1 MGDISALQTVEE
13 HAQHELGLDVEQV
26 LKQLTTIEK
35 IDLLAGIDFWHT
47 KAIPRLGIPSIRM
60 SDGPNGVRGT
70 RFFNGVPAACFPCGT
85 GLAATWNTELL
96 HQAGSLMGSEAR
108 AKGVHVLLGPTVNM
122 QRSPLG
128 GRSFESFS
136 EDPVLAG
143 YCAASIVAGIQETGV
158 VASIKH
164 FVANDQEH
172 ERMAVDSLVTERA
185 LREIYTLPFQIA
197 VRDANPGSFMTS
209 YNKVNGTHVSD
220 NKDMIEKVV
229 RGEWGWQGLVTSDW
243 YGTYSTVESV
253 EAGLDIEMPGPTR
266 WRGQML
272 LHALMS
278 RKIDLETVNERVR
291 QVLKLVDRAIRT
303 GIPSNAPE
311 VSQNT
316 PETAALLRKIAG
328 ESIVLLKNDHNA
340 LPFNRGETVAV
351 IGANAKT
358 AVFCGGG
365 SATLRPYYAV
375 SPFQGITNKADDV
388 RYSVGCYAHKM
399 LPVLGPRLKTV
410 DGQPG
415 VAFRAFTS
423 PESDHGRQP
432 VDELLLDS
440 TDMYFADYYHPKI
453 TEDLWYG
460 EIEATFEADE
470 TCDFE
475 FGLCVFGTARLYVDG
490 ELLIDN
496 ETVQRP
502 GGSFFNVGTVEE
514 TGIKKVTAGQTYKIN
529 VVFASGAASKLGD
542 NEGVVSYGS
551 GGLRIGGA
559 KVIDPDEEIANA
571 VQLASS
577 VDQVVLCV
585 GLNSDFEQEGHD
597 RSHMDLPGRTDE
609 LVAAVAKVNPRTVV
623 VVQSGSPVSM
633 PWAND
638 VAAVIQ
644 AWYGGKE
651 TGNAIA
657 DVLFG
662 DVNPSGKLPLSFP
675 TRIEDNPAFLNY
687 RSEHGR
693 VLYGE
698 DVYVGYRYYETVK
711 KPTLW
716 SFGSGVSYT
725 TFSLSYLQIQ
735 QRPGE
740 HGQLLLIDVTVEN
753 VGQVDGAEVVQ
764 VYVSQRTPSIKRPV
778 KELKGFSKVSV
789 EAGKSSVARI
799 VIDRKYATSYW
810 DETRHKWTEEGG
822 IYDLLVGT
830 SSRDTPLT
838 GMFEVADTTWW
849 SGL

>member
-26 LKQLTTIEK
+26 LKQLTTVEK

-128 GRSFESFS
+128 GRAFESFS

-229 RGEWGWQGLVTSDW
+229 RGEWGWEGLVTSDW

-303 GIPSNAPE
+303 GVPSNAPE

-316 PETAALLRKIAG
+316 PETAALLRRIAG

-453 TEDLWYG
+453 TEDLWHG

-514 TGIKKVTAGQTYKIN
+514 TGIKKVAAGQTYKIN

-609 LVAAVAKVNPRTVV
+609 LVAAVAKANPRTVV

-644 AWYGGKE
+644 AWYGGNE

-675 TRIEDNPAFLNY
+675 TRVEDNPAFLNY

-725 TFSLSYLQIQ
+725 TFSLSNLQIQ

-799 VIDRKYATSYW
+799 IIDRKYATSYW